1 MVVVPRSA
9 TRTTPPVAT
18 GSGRTATRWIY
29 SARTDQ
35 LLAWSWLPLFAL
47 TAGLSL
53 PATPTAD
60 RATVAVMSWVFLV
73 SLLHQPLT
81 LLLVYGDRAQFQLRK
96 ALFVWTP
103 LIAIPLITG
112 AVLLDLW
119 IIVPIAAVWQLY
131 HTQQQRYGLLRIYAR
146 KAKYGSV
153 ALDRAVSYVPLAAV
167 IAAVALLP
175 GTADQLTRF
184 AAGLGSDNAGE
195 VELLLSGRA
204 LLLWIAVPL
213 AVAAVAVLVA
223 YGCQERRAVTTG
235 QANPAKWNYL
245 ASSLALLVALMVNPV
260 AGLVAYITAHAV
272 EYVVV
277 VHRTLISRYGA
288 AARGAG
294 SRGLLVFLAGTP
306 LRRVALLVGFFA
318 VFAVVDLQMQGVL
331 PTATYLII
339 VYSTGLLHFLYDG
352 FIWKT
357 RKPAVASDFGI
368 QGGPPAPRPGVGGP
382 PQGQ

>member
-1 MVVVPRSA
+1 MVVLPRPARTGTPTSPGAAGSA
-9 TRTTPPVAT
+9 GTVTK
-18 GSGRTATRWIY
+18 WIY
-29 SARTDQ
+29 SLRTDQ

-53 PATPTAD
+53 PSTPTFD
-60 RATVAVMSWVFLV
+60 RATLAVMSWVFLV

-81 LLLVYGDRAQFQLRK
+81 LLLVYGDKAQFRMRR

-103 LIAIPLITG
+103 IVAIPLITA

-119 IIVPIAAVWQLY
+119 IIIPIAAVWQLY

-175 GTADQLTRF
+175 GTAHQLTRF
-184 AAGLGSDNAGE
+184 ADGLGSDNASE
-195 VELLLSGRA
+195 VELLLSARS
-204 LLLWIAVPL
+204 LLLWVAVPL
-213 AVAAVAVLVA
+213 AVAAVVVLLA
-223 YGCQERRAVTTG
+223 YGRQERQAVIAG
-235 QANPAKWNYL
+235 RANPAKWNYL

-260 AGLVAYITAHAV
+260 AGLVAYITAHAI

-277 VHRTLISRYGA
+277 VHRTLISRYGTD
-288 AARGAG
+288 ARGAG
-294 SRGLLVFLAGTP
+294 GRGLLAFLAGTP
-306 LRRVALLVGFFA
+306 LKRVALLVGFFA
-318 VFAVVDLQMQGVL
+318 VFAVIDLQMRGVL

-339 VYSTGLLHFLYDG
+339 VYSIGLLHFLYDG
-352 FIWKT
+352 FIWKS

-368 QGGPPAPRPGVGGP
+368 PATPPAR
-382 PQGQ
+382 